1 MVEDRLLLWRCKNGK
16 EDALCR
22 VYEKYRTRLL
32 KLANALSNDKDVAED
47 VVQDVFLSF
56 AQSARRLRVDGN
68 LRAYLATSVA
78 NRVRNR
84 LRDDRRR
91 QHVSLDSPEAIASV
105 EKNPQQW
112 VTYSE
117 DMQRVNDALE
127 QIPYEQREVVLL
139 RVHGRM
145 RFKAISKLQ
154 NVSINTVQSRYRYA
168 MEKLR
173 VVLREQVPG

>member
-1 MVEDRLLLWRCKNGK
+1 
-16 EDALCR
+16 
-22 VYEKYRTRLL
+22 
-32 KLANALSNDKDVAED
+32 
-47 VVQDVFLSF
+47 
-56 AQSARRLRVDGN
+56 
-68 LRAYLATSVA
+68 VA